1 MGDRNADPRRE
12 FFVGQEGEFQ
22 LLDSF
27 SNPIETVEGEIV
39 RIMESENSN
48 SIYAM
53 IATKR
58 GVRPGRLT

>member
-27 SNPIETVEGEIV
+27 SNPIEIV
-39 RIMESENSN
+39 AGKIVKIMKSENSN
-48 SIYAM
+48 SVYAM
-53 IATKR
+53 IATER
-58 GVRPGRLT
+58 GIRPARLT